1 MDSLTA
7 KVAQSMEEEEKKG
20 TNSSHLHKVYDQAG
34 KTTVMEIKG
43 LMNWFIEV
51 AASWQSSECSY
62 GNFFLFPQRQGKCK
76 TSYFHFLV

>member
-7 KVAQSMEEEEKKG
+7 KVAQSMEEEKKG

-43 LMNWFIEV
+43 LMN
-51 AASWQSSECSY
+51 
-62 GNFFLFPQRQGKCK
+62 
-76 TSYFHFLV
+76 

>member
-43 LMNWFIEV
+43 LMN
-51 AASWQSSECSY
+51 
-62 GNFFLFPQRQGKCK
+62 
-76 TSYFHFLV
+76 